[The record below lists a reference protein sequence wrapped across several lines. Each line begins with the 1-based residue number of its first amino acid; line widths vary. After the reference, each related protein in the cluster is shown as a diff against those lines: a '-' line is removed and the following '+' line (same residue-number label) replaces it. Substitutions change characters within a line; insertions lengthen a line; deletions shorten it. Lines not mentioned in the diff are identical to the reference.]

1 MKPGDLRRWNTK
13 SNGDRT
19 ILFLLVSI
27 DGLDVTIM
35 DEGEIYSISKVGVKE
50 FSEPMEEPNGQG

>member
-13 SNGDRT
+13 SNGDGT
-19 ILFLLVSI
+19 IPFLLVSI

-35 DEGEIYSISKVGVKE
+35 DEGEIYSLSKGSVEE
-50 FSEPMEEPNGQG
+50 FSEPMEVIDEKR